1 MPKFGGLLLFRP
13 IVLVTEC
20 SCSLKTRKVYQLTF
34 AQLKVF
40 LEKNRIRYEERFHR
54 KIYSPLTFNKIVAFL
69 SGKLQKPL
77 ENTFET
83 KLRIRRRK
91 SNFVVI
97 NCQPL
102 HLVRRPG
109 HHFVFSLLGSYCFIE
124 FLYRQ
129 SAKDVKSSRL
139 LLNQEMLDSQD
150 IQR

>member
-20 SCSLKTRKVYQLTF
+20 SCSRKTRKVYQLTF
-34 AQLKVF
+34 TQLKVF

-69 SGKLQKPL
+69 AGKLQKHL
-77 ENTFET
+77 ENTIET
-83 KLRIRRRK
+83 KLRIRRCK

-109 HHFVFSLLGSYCFIE
+109 H
-124 FLYRQ
+124 
-129 SAKDVKSSRL
+129 
-139 LLNQEMLDSQD
+139 
-150 IQR
+150 

>member
-20 SCSLKTRKVYQLTF
+20 SCSRKTRKVYQLTF

-69 SGKLQKPL
+69 AGKLQKPL

-102 HLVRRPG
+102 HFQVT
-109 HHFVFSLLGSYCFIE
+109 FC
-124 FLYRQ
+124 
-129 SAKDVKSSRL
+129 
-139 LLNQEMLDSQD
+139 
-150 IQR
+150 